1 MWFDAS
7 YLCRGNGFSN
17 YSVRL
22 SLFYLVVRFFH
33 RRFRYLFMERGKRGR
48 NEFDRADLIIEGDL
62 CACSFLFFSV
72 FFFTNIFASC
82 KYLYCPGM
90 NIYTVTEA
98 DCIL

>member
-22 SLFYLVVRFFH
+22 SLVVRFFH

-72 FFFTNIFASC
+72 FFFSQIYS
-82 KYLYCPGM
+82 LLV
-90 NIYTVTEA
+90 NIYIVL
-98 DCIL
+98 I